1 MFHLVHIS
9 SQFYIVPRVNIHRY
23 REKTRRRNHVAVG
36 DTRESNTM
44 PVGCLSSRHVES
56 TLYLSTSSSSSSSNP
71 AQENNHSQVIL
82 VYSGELFTLIYFV
95 LTCSKLSFIVIY
107 SFTFFYL
114 VIVISD
120 IVLLHFPFLFYHIQ
134 TSKFSIFLVFLYLQP
149 DTSNTM
155 NSAKSNSLSV
165 KHQRLTPS
173 GCRD

>member
-114 VIVISD
+114 T
-120 IVLLHFPFLFYHIQ
+120 FLF
-134 TSKFSIFLVFLYLQP
+134 FLSFFICNLILAILLLSQ
-149 DTSNTM
+149 TM
-155 NSAKSNSLSV
+155 NSTKSNSLSV